1 MSKYLKDGTLE
12 YLTITTEKL
21 KELQD
26 KLVEIFN
33 QENKRIEDSYR
44 PKTREELNKIYNE
57 LAEKTG
63 KDKEKIKSE
72 LKVENIQKYFKDQT
86 LKDELLTISY
96 VLRADG
102 KGVKF
107 SDYDELKIHF
117 QNAKKIERLVILL
130 DSPINRTSYKRKRIE
145 IDFETTF
152 GKSYYLV
159 EDDDNIWV
167 EGIVKELNDIL
178 DKCRNKN
185 YFYYSWWFV
194 SLIQMTVVVT
204 TFLFCIWI
212 SSWIA
217 PKLKIENAMLFVF
230 IGFFLLFS
238 NMWTFGSIGFK
249 NFIENK
255 FPQIEFKKK
264 TTFCWLWQGG
274 ILVFISYIFCKL
286 LDTTW
291 KILF

>member
-1 MSKYLKDGTLE
+1 MSKYLKDGALA
-12 YLTITTEKL
+12 YLTITIETLDILQRKL
-21 KELQD
+21 M
-26 KLVEIFN
+26 EIFN
-33 QENKRIEDSYR
+33 QANKIIEESYK
-44 PKTREELNKIYNE
+44 PKTPEELDKIYND
-57 LAEKTG
+57 LTEKTG
-63 KDKEKIKSE
+63 KDKEKVKSE
-72 LKVENIQKYFKDQT
+72 WKAEDIQKYFRDQT

-107 SDYDELKIHF
+107 SDYGELKEHF
-117 QNAKKIERLVILL
+117 QNAKKIERLVIHL
-130 DSPINRTSYKRKRIE
+130 DSSINRTSYKSKRIE
-145 IDFETTF
+145 IGFETTF

-167 EGIVKELNDIL
+167 EGIIKELTDIL
-178 DKCRNKN
+178 GKCKNKN
-185 YFYYSWWFV
+185 YFYYSWWFIA
-194 SLIQMTVVVT
+194 LIQIIVVAMI
-204 TFLFCIWI
+204 FLFCIWI

-238 NMWTFGSIGFK
+238 NMWMFGSIGLK

-255 FPQIEFKKK
+255 FPQIEFRKK
-264 TTFCWLWQGG
+264 TTFDWLWQGVMLIFVG
-274 ILVFISYIFCKL
+274 YIFCKL
-286 LDTTW
+286 LDITW